1 MAKTVALSDKTHGQ
15 LEELK
20 EILQK
25 EMQLPVKVNQ
35 AEAVAII
42 INESYNKRKKKQVVC
57 QRKTQN

>member
-1 MAKTVALSDKTHGQ
+1 MAKTVALSDETHRQ

-20 EILQK
+20 EILKK

-42 INESYNKRKKKQVVC
+42 INESYNKRKKNK
-57 QRKTQN
+57 